1 MAITTAAGDLENTD
15 PDIIKY
21 PLLKDEN
28 KNLEDAQ
35 TGTNDGEVSL
45 TLGQIEVTP
54 ELDYPGQPGVGGPG
68 AITEGKAI
76 GPNLARDTWS
86 DYSETE
92 FENITIIG
100 GVDSSPPI
108 PNKLH
113 SFASY
118 TYGLSLALLSKEE
131 YNKIVDNGEYTPNRV
146 LIASA
151 GRYENTQGPKQP

>member
-86 DYSETE
+86 DFTDVEPTL
-92 FENITIIG
+92 IQIDG
-100 GVDSSPPI
+100 GVNMSPPI
-108 PNKLH
+108 
-113 SFASY
+113 
-118 TYGLSLALLSKEE
+118 
-131 YNKIVDNGEYTPNRV
+131 
-146 LIASA
+146 
-151 GRYENTQGPKQP
+151 